1 MSPAIARP
9 FTARTYVSLAIARG
23 IAAAHGHADLTGYHV
38 ALGFLREG
46 ENPAVGALH
55 RAGVPLNALR
65 RDLEACLPE
74 RAPPVAG
81 EVLLPSTPGELAIV
95 HAADLEANA
104 FHPEYVGNEHLLL
117 ALLRD
122 ADSPVSQAFSRH
134 GVTYESAITHLRA
147 VFAGER

>member
-9 FTARTYVSLAIARG
+9 ITSRTYVAIAIARG

-46 ENPAVGALH
+46 ENPAVSALH
-55 RAGVPLNALR
+55 HAGVALPQLR
-65 RDLEACLPE
+65 RDLEASLPE
-74 RAPPVAG
+74 RGRPPLG
-81 EVLLPSTPGELAIV
+81 DVLLPSTPGERSLL
-95 HAADLEANA
+95 HAANVEANA

-122 ADSPVSQAFSRH
+122 ADSPVSRVFSRH
-134 GVTYESAITHLRA
+134 GFTYDSAMTHLRA
-147 VFAGER
+147 VFAGDP